1 MYLSYPCL
9 FHCIRYV
16 LVFQDKVDNDIV
28 RQEVFDSVFE
38 LCLFVPLNQVS
49 IDISRWTMT
58 RLGKKALDNDF
69 VRQEGFDSVFE
80 LCLFHCIKY

>member
-1 MYLSYPCL
+1 MN
-9 FHCIRYV
+9 
-16 LVFQDKVDNDIV
+16 NDIV
-28 RQEVFDSVFE
+28 RQDGFDSVFE
-38 LCLFVPLNQVS
+38 HCLFVPLNQVS

-58 RLGKKALDNDF
+58 LLGKMSLDNDF